1 MRGLVAAVAALAV
14 VVSLPATAVT
24 AAAQPPTSVRAMAA
38 VKPLVVKYKFK
49 NCTALNKVYAH
60 GVGKSGARD
69 HTSGTPVTDFKVS
82 TSLYKKIIKY
92 RKSLDRDKDG
102 IACERA

>member
-1 MRGLVAAVAALAV
+1 MRGLVAAAVALAV
-14 VVSLPATAVT
+14 VGAVPATVAT
-24 AAAQPPTSVRAMAA
+24 AQPGTSARVVSV
-38 VKPLVVKYKFK
+38 VKPQVVKYKFK

-69 HTSGTPVTDFKVS
+69 RTSGTPVTDFKVS
-82 TSLYKKIIKY
+82 TSLYKKIIKF